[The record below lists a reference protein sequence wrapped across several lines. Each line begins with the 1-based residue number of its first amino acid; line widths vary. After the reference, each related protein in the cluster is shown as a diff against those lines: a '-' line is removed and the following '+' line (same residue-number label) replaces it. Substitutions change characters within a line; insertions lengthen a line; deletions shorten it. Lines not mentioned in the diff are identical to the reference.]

1 MGVGSKYSK
10 TWAAGSYFD
19 LILSSALM
27 MILFIIT
34 LTIIFITGSSNLF
47 ATKELSNIATLAVV
61 ICASMG
67 WIMAMHAGIAFDILP
82 LIHGVVTF
90 EYTLLRLYLLINVA
104 GQALILG
111 GLLTNDVQ
119 LMQDFSTAGIAL
131 LSWSL
136 VMLGTPGKSLHQNK
150 QTDSDDEVGIASSL
164 PGLLLPVFGIA
175 MLTVWVLRDIP
186 GMVQLG
192 FAIVLVIFLNMI
204 NVATIISHF
213 NRRVNINILKP
224 KNIPFVFITM
234 LLLSI
239 IHSIIAFLYGRGKVD
254 IEIFSIS
261 LGLPF
266 LWVFLSLKPHK
277 LLHNCFSKN
286 GIPHSK
292 LILASLV
299 SYLLLAFTTTLGKF
313 GFDIGMGVTYALFLF
328 CTSLLGVWGMVLYLH
343 EDHLHISIHN
353 RKTPW
358 VTLTSLIGGAILI
371 IYIYFGIDF
380 QNDGFSELEVLWA
393 ISLLISFISWSI
405 FMIKDVFLAT
415 KDWHKIPMYY
425 DRFLKE

>member
-1 MGVGSKYSK
+1 MGVASKQTK

-19 LILSSALM
+19 LILSSAFM

-34 LTIIFITGSSNLF
+34 LTFVFITGSSNLF

-136 VMLGTPGKSLHQNK
+136 VMLGTPGKSLHKNK
-150 QTDSDDEVGIASSL
+150 QTDSDDVVGIASSL

-175 MLTVWVLRDIP
+175 MLTAWVLRDIP

-192 FAIVLVIFLNMI
+192 FSIVLVIFLNMI
-204 NVATIISHF
+204 NFASILSHF
-213 NRRVNINILKP
+213 NRRVNINIVRP
-224 KNIPFVFITM
+224 KNIPIIFIT
-234 LLLSI
+234 LLTLSI
-239 IHSIIAFLYGRGKVD
+239 AHSVVAFFFGREQVSV
-254 IEIFSIS
+254 EIFSIT

-277 LLHNCFSKN
+277 LLRNSFSTN

-292 LILASLV
+292 LILTSLF
-299 SYLLLAFTTTLGKF
+299 SYLLLVVLSALVMF
-313 GFDIGMGVTYALFLF
+313 GIQFHHGVIYAIFLF
-328 CTSLLGVWGMVLYLH
+328 CTSLLCVWGMVLYLH

-353 RKTPW
+353 RNTPW
-358 VTLTSLIGGAILI
+358 LTLISLIGGAILI
-371 IYIYFGIDF
+371 IYMYFEIDF
-380 QNDGFSELEVLWA
+380 QNDGFGEIEILWA
-393 ISLLISFISWSI
+393 VSLLVSFLTWSMV
-405 FMIKDVFLAT
+405 MIKDVFLAT
-415 KDWHKIPMYY
+415 EDWHKVPMYY
-425 DRFLKE
+425 DRFIKE

>member
-1 MGVGSKYSK
+1 MGVGSKSSK

-34 LTIIFITGSSNLF
+34 LTIVFITGSSNLF

-136 VMLGTPGKSLHQNK
+136 VMLGNPGKSLHQNK
-150 QTDSDDEVGIASSL
+150 QTDSDDVVGIASIL
-164 PGLLLPVFGIA
+164 PGLLVPAFGIA

-204 NVATIISHF
+204 NVATILSHF
-213 NRRVNINILKP
+213 NRRVNINIVKP
-224 KNIPFVFITM
+224 NNIPFIFITM

-239 IHSIIAFLYGRGKVD
+239 VHSIIAFLYGRGKVD
-254 IEIFSIS
+254 VEIFSIS

-277 LLHNCFSKN
+277 LLHNSFSKN

-299 SYLLLAFTTTLGKF
+299 SYLLLAFTTTLGMF
-313 GFDIGMGVTYALFLF
+313 GFEIGAGVTYALFLF

-343 EDHLHISIHN
+343 EDHLHISTHN

-358 VTLTSLIGGAILI
+358 LTLASLIGGAILI

-380 QNDGFSELEVLWA
+380 QNDGFSELEILWA

-425 DRFLKE
+425 DRFIKE

>member
-1 MGVGSKYSK
+1 
-10 TWAAGSYFD
+10 
-19 LILSSALM
+19 
-27 MILFIIT
+27 
-34 LTIIFITGSSNLF
+34 
-47 ATKELSNIATLAVV
+47 
-61 ICASMG
+61 
-67 WIMAMHAGIAFDILP
+67 AGIAFDILP

-136 VMLGTPGKSLHQNK
+136 VMLGNPGKSLHQNK
-150 QTDSDDEVGIASSL
+150 QTDSDDVVGIASIL
-164 PGLLLPVFGIA
+164 PGLLVPAFGIA

-204 NVATIISHF
+204 NVATILSHF
-213 NRRVNINILKP
+213 NRRVNINIVKP
-224 KNIPFVFITM
+224 NNIPFIFITM

-239 IHSIIAFLYGRGKVD
+239 VHSIIAFLYGRGKVD
-254 IEIFSIS
+254 VEIFSIS

-277 LLHNCFSKN
+277 LLHNSFSKN

-299 SYLLLAFTTTLGKF
+299 SYLLYRSG
-313 GFDIGMGVTYALFLF
+313 
-328 CTSLLGVWGMVLYLH
+328 C
-343 EDHLHISIHN
+343 
-353 RKTPW
+353 
-358 VTLTSLIGGAILI
+358 
-371 IYIYFGIDF
+371 YIC
-380 QNDGFSELEVLWA
+380 S
-393 ISLLISFISWSI
+393 ISLLHFAIRCMGDGTLF
-405 FMIKDVFLAT
+405 A
-415 KDWHKIPMYY
+415 
-425 DRFLKE
+425 